1 MADEDAQQQADEL
14 CALQAIFGEGFVQVL
29 DAATWCMSI
38 PEPEAQPHITLRVH
52 LPATYPSQ
60 HPPVFELSCDILSSG
75 QLGELAAELEAL
87 FAPGEVV
94 LWQWV
99 EHLKE
104 RWANLAPQ
112 PAAEDAAAAAGAGAG
127 ADADAALAAELQAA
141 ELSECGD
148 EAGAGERRQRQARG
162 LAAGDPE
169 LERALAE
176 VAETVVH
183 GEPFTERRSTFQAHV
198 APATSMKHV
207 EALMELLLQNGKI
220 RAATHNIMAYRI
232 EQPDKQTFMQDY
244 DDDGEAAA
252 GGRLLHL
259 LQMTD
264 ARNVCVVVSRW
275 YGGILLGPSRF
286 AIINNTARQLL
297 EACGYIAGK
306 DGGGGGSGSSKGGGS
321 GKGKKR

>member
-1 MADEDAQQQADEL
+1 MTL
-14 CALQAIFGEGFVQVL
+14 
-29 DAATWCMSI
+29 

-60 HPPVFELSCDILSSG
+60 HPPVFELSCDMLAGG
-75 QLGELAAELEAL
+75 QLGEMAAELEGM
-87 FAPGEVV
+87 FSPGEVV

-99 EHLKE
+99 EHLRE
-104 RWANLAPQ
+104 RWADLAPK
-112 PAAEDAAAAAGAGAG
+112 PAAEDAAAAGADI
-127 ADADAALAAELQAA
+127 DADAALAAELQAA
-141 ELSECGD
+141 ELLECGD
-148 EAGAGERRQRQARG
+148 EAGAGERRQRQARS
-162 LAAGDPE
+162 LAAGDEE
-169 LERALAE
+169 LERAIAE
-176 VAETVVH
+176 VAQTVVH

-207 EALMELLLQNGKI
+207 KALMELLLQNGKI

-297 EACGYIAGK
+297 EALGYIAGK
-306 DGGGGGSGSSKGGGS
+306 DGSSGSSSSKGGGGGS
-321 GKGKKR
+321 KGKKR